1 MATLFRQEEF
11 YIFNNPNK
19 IEAAYGQLSSVKESL
34 INQYQNKNFLMNQ
47 LKIEFQLKKKLPDNL
62 IKTYFE
68 FLDDIADAE
77 YKSGSITDYIKQNL
91 NQEIDKYDPYTNITS
106 SFKGYDNMKDALNQ
120 LKSTKNV
127 SILKDISAQ
136 LEKIL
141 TDVINQDNA
150 PMELI
155 KEFLLNP
162 DIIETFE
169 TKGKFSADF
178 FNQVKDILANTGTE
192 KAKIIG
198 LKDGARQGAVNKY
211 LNVFKQ
217 IQTFVNLVNNLS
229 KSEEGSVF
237 IQKNTDIFHKIA
249 CGIIGQIQQAMG
261 FTFETYGAELVDKK
275 QEQEVQKMFDKIAG
289 VTKLKIT
296 GENHVTSRS
305 GHSTT
310 SVQDIGGAKIK
321 FFLEDNNHSSVQIEV
336 PLPGSSIKHLAEMK
350 KGNNKR
356 VVKVK
361 GGGSNLSNLLHNMP
375 KKNIALI
382 YNLIA
387 SYGKKGW
394 RGGYK
399 FTSNPITAQHWADF
413 KEGLKIVLLVNSLVG
428 QMNEND
434 FSYFFIVNGAVFTMQ
449 QIISSL
455 FNEASGAG
463 GYNMFTNS
471 TAENLSFSPSQET
484 IMKLN
489 SFILASGANK
499 VKYGKNRGQD
509 LSPNTDAA
517 IQRSSMAYNAMLKMK
532 IRNEIKLSINN
543 LT

>member
-1 MATLFRQEEF
+1 
-11 YIFNNPNK
+11 
-19 IEAAYGQLSSVKESL
+19 
-34 INQYQNKNFLMNQ
+34 
-47 LKIEFQLKKKLPDNL
+47 
-62 IKTYFE
+62 
-68 FLDDIADAE
+68 
-77 YKSGSITDYIKQNL
+77 
-91 NQEIDKYDPYTNITS
+91 
-106 SFKGYDNMKDALNQ
+106 MKDALNQ

-127 SILKDISAQ
+127 NILKDISAQ
-136 LEKIL
+136 LNKIL
-141 TDVINQDNA
+141 TDVINQKDA

-169 TKGKFSADF
+169 TKGKFSSDF
-178 FNQVKDILANTGTE
+178 FNEVNSILKNTGTE
-192 KAKIIG
+192 KAKVIG
-198 LKDGARQGAVNKY
+198 LKDGVRQGAVNKY
-211 LNVFKQ
+211 LSVFKQ
-217 IQTFVNLVNNLS
+217 IQTFVSLVDNLS
-229 KSEEGSVF
+229 KSEEGNIF

-261 FTFETYGAELVDKK
+261 FTFETYGAEFMDEK
-275 QEQEVQKMFDKIAG
+275 QEQEVQNMFDKITD

-296 GENHVTSRS
+296 GENRVATRS

-321 FFLEDNNHSSVQIEV
+321 FFSKDNNHSSVQIEV
-336 PLPGSSIKHLAEMK
+336 PLPGSSIKHLAEMR

-375 KKNIALI
+375 VKNISLI

-399 FTSNPITAQHWADF
+399 FTSNPITAQHWTDF

-428 QMNEND
+428 QMNQSD

-449 QIISSL
+449 QVISSL
-455 FNEASGAG
+455 FNQAFGAE

-471 TAENLSFSPSQET
+471 IAKNLSFNPSQET

-489 SFILASGANK
+489 SFILASNSNK
-499 VKYGKNRGQD
+499 VKYGKNKDQD

-532 IRNEIKLSINN
+532 IRNEIKISINN

>member
-1 MATLFRQEEF
+1 MATLFRQKEF

-34 INQYQNKNFLMNQ
+34 INQYQDKNFLMNQ
-47 LKIEFQLKKKLPDNL
+47 LKTEFQLKKKLPDNL

-77 YKSGSITDYIKQNL
+77 FKSGSITDYIKQNL

-106 SFKGYDNMKDALNQ
+106 SFKGYDNMKDALDQ

-127 SILKDISAQ
+127 SILKDISAS

-178 FNQVKDILANTGTE
+178 FNQVKDILTNTGTE
-192 KAKIIG
+192 KAKVIG
-198 LKDGARQGAVNKY
+198 LKDGVRQGAVNKY
-211 LNVFKQ
+211 LGTFKQ
-217 IQTFVNLVNNLS
+217 IQTFVGLVNNLS
-229 KSEEGSVF
+229 KSEEGNIF

-249 CGIIGQIQQAMG
+249 CGIVSQIQQAMG
-261 FTFETYGAELVDKK
+261 FTFETYSAEFADKK

-296 GENHVTSRS
+296 GENLVASRS

-321 FFLEDNNHSSVQIEV
+321 FFLEDNNHGSVQIEV
-336 PLPGSSIKHLAEMK
+336 PLPGSSVKHLAEIK

-356 VVKVK
+356 IVKIK
-361 GGGSNLSNLLHNMP
+361 SGGANLSNLLHNMP

-399 FTSNPITAQHWADF
+399 FTSNPITAQHWTDF
-413 KEGLKIVLLVNSLVG
+413 KEGLKTILLVNALVG
-428 QMNEND
+428 QMNESD

-449 QIISSL
+449 QVISSL
-455 FNEASGAG
+455 FNEASGVE

-471 TAENLSFSPSQET
+471 TAKNLSFSPSQET

-509 LSPNTDAA
+509 LSPDTDAA